1 MDGDEVSYETLQ
13 DMLRSEKRSNRLT
26 PVPDGFWRSLQH
38 FLQETESEFLR
49 EQGKDPFSRK
59 ASMLRD
65 RVVHAQQAADGV
77 WTLRERKIAMMAT
90 ANVKEGGTPKGLTT
104 KEKVLYN
111 GLLELLQTTRQGVF
125 AGTVAEPAKVVAP
138 PSPVA
143 QVPED
148 QEAPAPAQDED
159 PQEGPEESTPEL
171 EDAGD
176 EPDVEE
182 VPEPQEPGETPPV
195 RKTTEVP
202 PDVPD
207 DGQVTIEALGDIPP
221 FVGPDMQTYILK
233 EGDMATVPENIA
245 TLLVKRNKAKVV
257 QTV

>member
-1 MDGDEVSYETLQ
+1 MEGDEVSYETLQ

-26 PVPDGFWRSLQH
+26 PIPDGFWRNLQR
-38 FLQETESEFLR
+38 FLQDVESEFLR

-65 RVVHAQQAADGV
+65 RVVHAQQAADAV

-90 ANVKEGGTPKGLTT
+90 AHVKEGTTPKGLTT

-125 AGTVAEPAKVVAP
+125 AGTAAEAAKAVAA

-143 QVPED
+143 
-148 QEAPAPAQDED
+148 EAPAPEEAVA
-159 PQEGPEESTPEL
+159 PEPV
-171 EDAGD
+171 EDADAGAEAPQGPVDDAEAPDESGD
-176 EPDVEE
+176 EEPDVAA
-182 VPEPQEPGETPPV
+182 VP
-195 RKTTEVP
+195 KKTEVP

-233 EGDMATVPENIA
+233 ECDMATVPENIA
-245 TLLVKRNKAKVV
+245 TLLVKRNKAKIV